1 MKRIIST
8 ISIAALALAH
18 ATGVSAYTVR
28 PGDTLSAI
36 ASRFGTTYRELAE
49 ANNIADPDLIFP
61 GQEVSVPSAQAPA
74 PADASLGALPDGVS
88 LPRLKAGYTDS
99 LAERMLS
106 DSSAFTLV
114 KGYDSQ
120 GRSLSGTYGFTIDEG
135 TTRQEYV
142 IATCASTACQV
153 DTRGVDIEDADTSVP
168 GNRFEHRR
176 AAEVKITDYPI
187 IGIMR
192 NILNGEVGASSTFM
206 LGDGTPDQDKYIR
219 SYNGSLETPFIK
231 YNESLGQWEFSND
244 GSNSFVFSE
253 TIGAPVTAAPDGG
266 LEINSSEMSL
276 VPSSTG
282 SIAIDSGN
290 HVYVSPTF
298 RLPASFLST
307 LSVSGTSTLSGTAL
321 PYPVSASSATP
332 KSYVDTKVQ
341 SLSAT
346 GTADGTVSYG
356 MALYASSTS
365 RLGPTDTASASS
377 TFRFVGVAVSAATA
391 GNEVSYVRPGGI
403 VCGLSGLTPGVAM
416 YLSGSSGAM
425 ATTPGALT
433 ARVGMALSSTCMQ
446 VSEPKYYRT
455 GSATIGSTGDYFQAT
470 GFYPAK
476 LTLVGGAEN
485 SAISGGSVSD
495 DGGTLVLRMQGANN
509 SAIASGSGNTYQC
522 FDVSAGIAEC
532 AGSVTSRTPYGFTVN
547 VSNSAVTHVFYWTAE
562 SL

>member
-391 GNEVSYVRPGGI
+391 GNEVSYVPPRRDRVRPLRPHARRRHVPERVFRRHGHD
-403 VCGLSGLTPGVAM
+403 A
-416 YLSGSSGAM
+416 
-425 ATTPGALT
+425 GALT

-455 GSATIGSTGDYFQAT
+455 GSATVGSTGNYFQAT

-495 DGGTLVLRMQGANN
+495 DGGTLVLRMQGRTTPPSPPARATPT
-509 SAIASGSGNTYQC
+509 SASTCRQASR
-522 FDVSAGIAEC
+522 SAPG
-532 AGSVTSRTPYGFTVN
+532 P
-547 VSNSAVTHVFYWTAE
+547 
-562 SL
+562 